1 VEEIQYA
8 KGGQKMIDMYSLLR
22 QMKEKGAS
30 DLHIVAGSTPVFRVD
45 GYLKAEEGEKLTSE
59 QSRLLIYSLMD
70 REQQRRF
77 EEGYELDF
85 SLGVPGAGRF
95 RIDAHFQR
103 GSIAGAVRRIPY
115 SVPSISELHLPLI
128 LEELALKEKGLI
140 LVTGPTGCG
149 KSTTLAAMVEIINN
163 KKAVHIITV
172 EDPIEYVHSH
182 KKSIVEQK
190 EVGTDTLSFA
200 NSLKYSLRQD
210 PDVILVGEMRD
221 LETIATALTAAETGH
236 LVLATLHT
244 PDAPQAID
252 RIVDVFPPH
261 QQPQIRLQLSISLE
275 AVITQ
280 KLLPQK
286 IGKGRVPAVEI
297 LIATPAVR
305 NLIRSG
311 KTHQLYTAMETGAHF
326 GMKTMDYALRDLVKE
341 DYIDLSLALKIARDP
356 KNLQNFFKGSS

>member
-1 VEEIQYA
+1 
-8 KGGQKMIDMYSLLR
+8 MIDMYSLLR

-30 DLHIVAGSTPVFRVD
+30 DLHIVAGSPPIFRVD
-45 GYLKAEEGEKLTSE
+45 GYLRVEEGEKLTPE
-59 QSRLLIYSLMD
+59 QSKLLIYSLMD

-85 SLGVPGAGRF
+85 SLGIPRAGRF
-95 RIDAHFQR
+95 RINAHFQR
-103 GSIAGAVRRIPY
+103 GSIAGAIRRIPY
-115 SVPSISELHLPLI
+115 SVPSISELHLPPI

-149 KSTTLAAMVEIINN
+149 KSTTLATIVEIINN

-172 EDPIEYVHSH
+172 EDPIEYLHSH

-221 LETIATALTAAETGH
+221 LETIATTLTAAETGH

-252 RIVDVFPPH
+252 RIVDVFSPH
-261 QQPQIRLQLSISLE
+261 QQSQIRLQLSISLE

-311 KTHQLYTAMETGAHF
+311 KTHQLYTTMETGAQF

-341 DYIDLSLALKIARDP
+341 DYVDLSLALKLARDP
-356 KNLQNFFKGSS
+356 KNLQNFFKGTS